1 MWDWKRAA
9 KLVHERCHLLRV
21 SRDVEVAGSLKL
33 NEALKEARRACMVF
47 RLENRGL
54 LSLLDAARVKLA
66 DEQRRAEKLLSEE
79 NLQARWTLEAQDEVR
94 RLREEMK
101 HVDKDTYR

>member
-1 MWDWKRAA
+1 MDEREA
-9 KLVHERCHLLRV
+9 KIREDIESSVKLFGPEDCANSDLLY
-21 SRDVEVAGSLKL
+21 
-33 NEALKEARRACMVF
+33 
-47 RLENRGL
+47 L
-54 LSLLDAARVKLA
+54 LSLLDEARVELA

-94 RLREEMK
+94 RLREEMR